1 MTSLYILKNSVGKYY
16 VGITELEI
24 KERLA
29 RHNKGDVK
37 STRHGKPW
45 HIVYTEGYKDM
56 KEGRIR
62 EKQIKSWHGGEAF
75 KKLVARAAG
84 SANGRQ
90 PDSESGN
97 LGSNP
102 SPAALAGSY

>member
-1 MTSLYILKNSVGKYY
+1 MTSLYILKNSVDKYY
-16 VGITELEI
+16 VGITEL
-24 KERLA
+24 KTMERLI

-37 STRHGKPW
+37 GTRYGRPW
-45 HIVYTEGYKDM
+45 HIVYTEEYKDM
-56 KEGRIR
+56 MEGRKR
-62 EKQIKSWHGGEAF
+62 EMQIKSWHGGEAF
-75 KKLVARAAG
+75 KRLVARAAG

-102 SPAALAGSY
+102 SPAALAGSD